1 MELNTIELAILAE
14 IANYNAKQYPFVKV
28 HLPYLR
34 VKSRKR
40 TGVGVYVYFEY
51 VSVDKL
57 IFSYDTDY
65 LVLSSDRK
73 LMIDGLKYG
82 LNYEINIID
91 GKFDFLEIV
100 TNGETW
106 DGEFGDFEFQ
116 SVQ

>member
-1 MELNTIELAILAE
+1 
-14 IANYNAKQYPFVKV
+14 
-28 HLPYLR
+28 
-34 VKSRKR
+34 
-40 TGVGVYVYFEY
+40 
-51 VSVDKL
+51 
-57 IFSYDTDY
+57 
-65 LVLSSDRK
+65 
-73 LMIDGLKYG
+73 MIDGLKYG